1 MPFVCAMFMK
11 MSRQFSKG
19 EVLSFDWL
27 CTQVGRPFSPP
38 ETILDLVHLEAVHD
52 VFDLYLWLSYRFSD
66 LFPDVEIVREVQNE
80 LDTVIEDGVVNIV
93 QLLKNSETGVSS
105 GTSSINEGGS
115 EMKRR
120 QNERLKNKWT
130 HREEKKVR
138 SDDGRGVKVVE
149 GGEKG
154 VGGGAA
160 GPGKVKLTER
170 LLAQGLIT
178 TEMLAELRRELKN
191 DK

>member
-1 MPFVCAMFMK
+1 M
-11 MSRQFSKG
+11 
-19 EVLSFDWL
+19 
-27 CTQVGRPFSPP
+27 
-38 ETILDLVHLEAVHD
+38 
-52 VFDLYLWLSYRFSD
+52 
-66 LFPDVEIVREVQNE
+66 FPDVEIVREVQNE

-93 QLLKNSETGVSS
+93 QVTLKILFSPFWDMVNMRLCLQLLKNSETGVSS

-115 EMKRR
+115 EVKRR

-130 HREEKKVR
+130 HREDKKMR
-138 SDDGRGVKVVE
+138 IDDGRRVKVVE

-154 VGGGAA
+154 EGSGGSSS
-160 GPGKVKLTER
+160 GKVKLTER

-178 TEMLAELRRELKN
+178 SQMLEELRRELKD